1 MIDLKTHELRGYAN
15 IKLVRVSEVA
25 ERLSIPVSTMY
36 YRLKHHMRPYEIRN
50 FIRAVD
56 EIATEIGTNF
66 EVCKVEN
73 VPDFDGTVLER
84 VQPSDPEEETRRCK
98 NCVSFTGEHENG
110 FCECFR
116 NRYFDLSH
124 TCENCDFYR
133 RSKCVYN
140 INRDGCECK
149 EFDPNP
155 RAFFNGISLEYGLD
169 YATKCPN

>member
-73 VPDFDGTVLER
+73 VPDFDGSLLER
-84 VQPSDPEEETRRCK
+84 VQPAPNGSERTCK

-110 FCECFR
+110 QCECFR
-116 NRYFDLSH
+116 KRGFDLSH
-124 TCENCDFYR
+124 TCHNCDFYHN
-133 RSKCVYN
+133 SKCMIKIEN
-140 INRDGCECK
+140 DGSGCK
-149 EFDPNP
+149 AFDPNGES
-155 RAFFNGISLEYGLD
+155 FFNGISLEYGLD